1 MSAAVSAPG
10 WSQPPGKRWWPR
22 IPIPRHPGPG
32 PRLLNIE
39 HLPVNLVQC
48 GTKFRCRSFKLRV
61 ERRMGD
67 WMSGSEKVA
76 AYRLHAA
83 HCAEIARRSWDPET
97 RVSLIKMSEVWLRLA
112 DLAEK
117 NSESQQPVGK
127 RQGVRN
133 PVQVIAPTRQPPPK
147 STQHGLVELTR
158 RLEAEL
164 RGLPPLRSRSSPP
177 RETSRDPRRR
187 RAR

>member
-117 NSESQQPVGK
+117 NSESQQPVAETTGGPQSSPGD
-127 RQGVRN
+127 RADTTATSEEHPTRFGGVD
-133 PVQVIAPTRQPPPK
+133 APTR
-147 STQHGLVELTR
+147 S
-158 RLEAEL
+158 
-164 RGLPPLRSRSSPP
+164 
-177 RETSRDPRRR
+177 
-187 RAR
+187 